1 MIVVRCLVLYCNF
14 AKSRL
19 SGGEEEMEGQ
29 EGREGN
35 GEERAWEKE
44 GMGRKRREG
53 EGGEGY
59 PLRMNILA
67 TAV

>member
-1 MIVVRCLVLYCNF
+1 MFGFVLQLRQ
-14 AKSRL
+14 KSFVGR
-19 SGGEEEMEGQ
+19 GKRRWKGRTR
-29 EGREGN
+29 GREGN